1 MTSSRILL
9 RHRLTISG
17 RVRQRLTL
25 RKQNMKSELRIAV
38 FISGSGSNLQ
48 SIIDNCASGNIPA
61 RVALVVSSRDDAYGL
76 TRAKNAGIDTAIYR
90 RKEFADSSAADDFLV
105 TLLDKYDIDL
115 ISLAGYLK
123 MVPAAVIRKFPGR
136 IINIHP
142 GLLPKY
148 GGKGMYGHFVHEAVI
163 RNKEKETG
171 VTIHI
176 VDEIYDHGQVLAVQK
191 VPVFPE
197 DMPDE
202 LASRVLKVE
211 HALYPKILKDVVE
224 RLIKENKS

>member
-1 MTSSRILL
+1 MRSDI
-9 RHRLTISG
+9 
-17 RVRQRLTL
+17 
-25 RKQNMKSELRIAV
+25 RIAV

-48 SIIDNCASGNIPA
+48 SIIDNCACGNIPA
-61 RVALVVSSRDDAYGL
+61 RVMLVVSSRDDAYGL
-76 TRAKNAGIDTAIYR
+76 VRAKSAGIDIAIYR
-90 RKEFADSSAADDFLV
+90 RKEFADGPAADDFLIK
-105 TLLDKYDIDL
+105 LLDKYEIDL
-115 ISLAGYLK
+115 IALAGYLK
-123 MVPAAVIRKFPGR
+123 MVPSAIIRKFPHR

-148 GGKGMYGHFVHEAVI
+148 GGKGMYGHFVHEAVV

-176 VDEIYDHGQVLAVQK
+176 VDEVYDHGQVLAAEK

-197 DMPDE
+197 DTPDE

-211 HALYPKILKDVVE
+211 HALYPKVLKEVVE

>member
-1 MTSSRILL
+1 MISSRILL
-9 RHRLTISG
+9 WDRLIIGS
-17 RVRQRLTL
+17 RVKLRPRL
-25 RKQNMKSELRIAV
+25 RKQNMKSEIRIAV

-48 SIIDNCASGNIPA
+48 SIIDSCASGNIPA
-61 RVALVVSSRDDAYGL
+61 KVSLVISSHDDAYGL
-76 TRAKNAGIDTAIYR
+76 TRAKNAGIDTAVYR
-90 RKEFADSSAADDFLV
+90 RKEFADPSAADDFLIK
-105 TLLDKYDIDL
+105 LLIKYDIDL
-115 ISLAGYLK
+115 IALAGYLK

-136 IINIHP
+136 IVNIHP

-148 GGKGMYGHFVHEAVI
+148 GGKGMYGHFVHEAVV

-211 HALYPKILKDVVE
+211 HALYPKILKEVAE
-224 RLIKENKS
+224 RLIKEDKS